1 MAPDLKAAGPVKTIT
16 FVQAEQISGER
27 YEQYRVIFTNGAP
40 SSGRSAGCGMASSS
54 RSIRWGT
61 DVSPWPGTAFPE
73 LTLE

>member
-40 SSGRSAGCGMASSS
+40 SKWTIGGLRNGKFQSVYSLG
-54 RSIRWGT
+54 
-61 DVSPWPGTAFPE
+61 D
-73 LTLE
+73 